1 MRRAAVRKR
10 QRSGLRTW
18 AADERGF
25 AAAEAVVLALI
36 LSGICIVVG
45 GILQRGALQAA
56 KALNTELR
64 GK

>member
-1 MRRAAVRKR
+1 MRQAAVRR
-10 QRSGLRTW
+10 GQRSGLRTG

-36 LSGICIVVG
+36 LCGICIVVG

>member
-1 MRRAAVRKR
+1 MK
-10 QRSGLRTW
+10 
-18 AADERGF
+18 DERGF

-36 LSGICIVVG
+36 LCGICIVVG